1 MQGHVGLE
9 QTDNAP
15 RKSVRLYYLDWLR
28 VLATLGVF
36 LLHATCVFNTLDFH
50 IKNAEQSTAITV
62 IHGFFLPW
70 GMALFFLIAGA
81 GSWFALQRRTPGQY
95 ARERFNRLLIPFV
108 VGSLLL
114 SPIAR
119 YFEWSHKVQMGVEQ
133 GSFLE
138 FIESLAWGLTPRF
151 FGVAGYHL
159 WFVGFLFCYS
169 LLALPLF
176 RWLRGE
182 SGQRFVL
189 RGARLC
195 EHHGGLLLFIL
206 PLLVVRLSLQPF
218 FPQYGNWANFASFL
232 SFFIL
237 GYLLFADKRFTQA
250 VWRDWPIMLTVG
262 IAAFLALVAISMA
275 TAELDIE
282 GVPRTPL
289 DYVWWALFTA
299 CGWCW
304 TAFMVFVGM
313 RFLNHSN
320 KWLQY
325 GQDALLPFFVVH
337 EPVIIVIAYFVVQWN
352 VGLVP
357 KVLAVVLGSFAVSL
371 GFYQYIVRRVGPLR
385 ALFGMK
391 ERPKIPAVQSG
402 EAVGTL
408 PPA

>member
-1 MQGHVGLE
+1 MQGQVGLD

-70 GMALFFLIAGA
+70 GMPLFFLIAGA
-81 GSWFALQRRTPGQY
+81 GSWFALRRRTPRQY

-119 YFEWSHKVQMGVEQ
+119 YFEWSHKVQTGVEQ

-176 RWLRGE
+176 RWLQGE
-182 SGQRFVL
+182 SGQRFVS
-189 RGARLC
+189 RIARLC
-195 EHHGGLLLFIL
+195 ERHGGILLFIL

-218 FPQYGNWANFASFL
+218 FPHYGNWANFASFL

-237 GYLLFADKRFTQA
+237 GYLLLADKRFTQA
-250 VWRDWPIMLTVG
+250 VWRDWPIVLTVG

-289 DYVWWALFTA
+289 DYVWWALFTT

-313 RFLNHSN
+313 RFLNLSN
-320 KWLQY
+320 QWLQY

-371 GFYQYIVRRVGPLR
+371 GFYQFIVRRVGPLR

-391 ERPKIPAVQSG
+391 HKPKTPAVQPG

-408 PPA
+408 PSP

>member
-1 MQGHVGLE
+1 MQEQAGLQ

-15 RKSVRLYYLDWLR
+15 GESVRLYYLDWLR
-28 VLATLGVF
+28 LLATLGVF
-36 LLHATCVFNTLDFH
+36 FLHATCVFNTLDFH

-70 GMALFFLIAGA
+70 GIPLFFLIAGA

-114 SPIAR
+114 SPVAR
-119 YFEWSHKVQMGVEQ
+119 YFEWSHKVQTGVEQ

-138 FIESLAWGLTPRF
+138 FIDSLAWGLTPRF

-159 WFVGFLFCYS
+159 WFLGFLFCYS
-169 LLALPLF
+169 LLALPIF
-176 RWLRGE
+176 RWLQGE
-182 SGQRFVL
+182 SGQRFVSRL
-189 RGARLC
+189 GRLC
-195 EHHGGLLLFIL
+195 EHHGGIFVFIL

-218 FPQYGNWANFASFL
+218 FPQYGHWANFASFL
-232 SFFIL
+232 SFFVL
-237 GYLLFADKRFTQA
+237 GYLLFADKRFTRA
-250 VWRDWPIMLTVG
+250 IRREWPIMLTVG
-262 IAAFLALVAISMA
+262 IAAFLALAAISMA

-289 DYVWWALFTA
+289 DYVWWALFTV

-304 TAFMVFVGM
+304 TAFMLFVGM
-313 RFLNHSN
+313 RFLNFHN
-320 KWLQY
+320 RWLQY
-325 GQDALLPFFVVH
+325 GQEALLPFFVVH
-337 EPVIIVIAYFVVQWN
+337 EPVIIVIAYFVVRWN
-352 VGLVP
+352 AGLVP

-371 GFYQYIVRRVGPLR
+371 GFYQLIVRRVGPLR

-391 ERPKIPAVQSG
+391 EKPKVPVVQPE

-408 PPA
+408 PSA